1 TIEPALGLT
10 KDEANLMVQK
20 GLSYDPT
27 FVRYLEPYMD
37 DNDAKSTGGK
47 YRMIPIFERA
57 VTMAAATKGM
67 RMMLGSGA
75 DGSTYVHGTQALD
88 FEALVR
94 RAHMT
99 PVQAIQAG
107 TINNA
112 AAMGWTDRVGS
123 IAAGKFADLIAV
135 SGNPLTDITELKRV
149 KFVMKGGKVIRS
161 R

>member
-1 TIEPALGLT
+1 MQRATVDLPQPDSPTSANVSPCRMQKLMPSTALTHTRPPPDSRRRIGDGET
-10 KDEANLMVQK
+10 
-20 GLSYDPT
+20 S
-27 FVRYLEPYMD
+27 
-37 DNDAKSTGGK
+37 K
-47 YRMIPIFERA
+47 YRRRPS
-57 VTMAAATKGM
+57 TSS
-67 RMMLGSGA
+67 SGA